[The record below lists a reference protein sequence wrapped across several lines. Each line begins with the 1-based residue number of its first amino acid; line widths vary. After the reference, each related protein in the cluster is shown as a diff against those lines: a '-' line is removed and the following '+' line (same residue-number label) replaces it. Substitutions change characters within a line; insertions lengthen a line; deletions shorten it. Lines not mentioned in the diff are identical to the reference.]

1 MVLLVVERGDKID
14 SPSLG
19 ARGVR
24 AIVRQTPDTINT
36 GPGAR
41 RPGWADGFATMT
53 AHDVK
58 QPIVFPRRDCA
69 RAVN

>member
-1 MVLLVVERGDKID
+1 LSGPAPVGFSILPPGPI
-14 SPSLG
+14 G

-41 RPGWADGFATMT
+41 RPGWADGFAAMT

-69 RAVN
+69 RVVN